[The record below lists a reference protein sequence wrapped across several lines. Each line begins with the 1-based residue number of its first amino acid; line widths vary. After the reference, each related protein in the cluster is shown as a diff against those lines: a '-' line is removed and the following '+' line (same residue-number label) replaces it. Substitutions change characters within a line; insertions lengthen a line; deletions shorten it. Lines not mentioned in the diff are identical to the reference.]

1 MKTSTFL
8 LLACLCCSF
17 LGCDKKEDNQ
27 TPNTDTFDAN
37 GKTLLG
43 SANFSSAAHATSG
56 TVKVYSDNTSKYLVL
71 ENFKTDKGPDLYIYL
86 SNDLKATNF
95 SNITKLDQYSGS
107 FFFKFDKT
115 VDEKTKDKVLIWCK
129 QFSVL
134 FGSADL

>member
-1 MKTSTFL
+1 MKTWTFL
-8 LLACLCCSF
+8 LLSCLCLSF
-17 LGCDKKEDNQ
+17 LACDKEDSSP
-27 TPNTDTFDAN
+27 TPSTGFDAN

-43 SANFSSAAHATSG
+43 TANFSSAAHATNG
-56 TVKVYSDNTSKYLVL
+56 TVKIYSDNTSKYLVL

-95 SNITKLDQYSGS
+95 SNITKLDQYAGS

-129 QFSVL
+129 QFAVL

>member
-1 MKTSTFL
+1 MKTWTFL
-8 LLACLCCSF
+8 LLSCLCLSF
-17 LGCDKKEDNQ
+17 LACDKEDSSP
-27 TPNTDTFDAN
+27 TPSTGFDAN

-43 SANFSSAAHATSG
+43 TAKFSSGAHATSG
-56 TVKVYSDNTSKYLVL
+56 TVKVYADNTSKYLVL

-95 SNITKLDQYSGS
+95 SNVTKLDQYAGS

-129 QFSVL
+129 QFAVL